1 MTDQTK
7 YWIEAIRL
15 RTLPLAL
22 STILAGS
29 AAAYPVEANF
39 TPVLLLAILTT
50 VLLQI
55 LSNLAND
62 YGDFRNG
69 ADSEQRVG
77 PRRTVE
83 AGLISPGAMKRAMV
97 ITSLLAFSAGLLLL
111 WYSFGRH
118 GRWSE
123 LVLFIGLGIAA
134 ILGALFY
141 TAGKNPY
148 GYHGFGD
155 LSVLL
160 FFGFLGVGG
169 TYYLHTGEI
178 SLAAFLPAMSIG
190 FFSTAV
196 LNLNNLRDHENDA
209 VSGKRTIVVIL
220 GFDNAK
226 IYHLLL
232 VTMGWLSLLIYL
244 TFFSNQALM
253 WLALIPMP
261 VHLFHCWKV
270 WRTNDPRLLDPE
282 LKKVALSTFLVGLLL
297 FAGALL

>member
-1 MTDQTK
+1 MTGYTK
-7 YWIEAIRL
+7 YWIEAMRL

-29 AAAYPVEANF
+29 AAAYPVESGF
-39 TPVLLLAILTT
+39 TPVLLLAIVTT

-69 ADSEQRVG
+69 ADSAGRVG

-83 AGLISPGAMKRAMV
+83 AGLISPSAMKRAMI
-97 ITSLLAFSAGLLLL
+97 ITSVLAFAAGLLLL

-118 GRWSE
+118 GRWLE
-123 LVLFIGLGIAA
+123 LGIFIGLGITA
-134 ILGALFY
+134 ILGAVFY

-148 GYHGFGD
+148 GYRGLGD

-178 SLAAFLPAMSIG
+178 GLSAFLPALSIG

-209 VSGKRTIVVIL
+209 VSGKRTLVVMF

-226 IYHLLL
+226 IYHLIL
-232 VTMGWLSLLIYL
+232 VVSGWLSLLLYL
-244 TFFSNQALM
+244 TFFSSDALM
-253 WLALIPMP
+253 WLALAPMP
-261 VHLFHCWKV
+261 IHLFHCWKV
-270 WRTNDPRLLDPE
+270 WRTRDPRLLDPE
-282 LKKVALSTFLVGLLL
+282 LKKVAISTFLVGLLL
-297 FAGALL
+297 FTGALV